1 MRLTPFSGLCG
12 SKTVRS
18 FRRAFVTPGAFSPK
32 ARLGK
37 GAHLPTA
44 RIVVRIE
51 DLYGCV
57 DSDVVSYIV
66 KSSIRGPKSP
76 QYAWQS
82 QHLRHSIGRALRG
95 RSEAPNEQGA
105 QRQEDAALSTL

>member
-1 MRLTPFSGLCG
+1 MRLTPFYGLCG
-12 SKTVRS
+12 NKTVRS
-18 FRRAFVTPGAFSPK
+18 FRRIFIGKGAFSPT

-37 GAHLPTA
+37 GAISSTA

-51 DLYGCV
+51 DLHGRV

-66 KSSIRGPKSP
+66 KSSIRGLKSP

-82 QHLRHSIGRALRG
+82 QHLWLSTGRALRG

-105 QRQEDAALSTL
+105 QRQEDAAPSTL